1 MAEHS
6 GLLNG
11 KLGRAAARLAS
22 LRKNRGASDPDAK
35 GRPGLRTPGQ
45 AAGELRAEPEEVKPG
60 LDFLSLFGKLNLD
73 VTEVFKTKG
82 DLKRWSA
89 KRTIGG
95 LIAVTACND
104 IVTNGISWPA
114 VVLCAISI
122 IPLVVSLLEE

>member
-1 MAEHS
+1 
-6 GLLNG
+6 
-11 KLGRAAARLAS
+11 
-22 LRKNRGASDPDAK
+22 
-35 GRPGLRTPGQ
+35 
-45 AAGELRAEPEEVKPG
+45 VKPG
-60 LDFLSLFGKLNLD
+60 LDLLSLFGKLNLD

-114 VVLCAISI
+114 VAMCAISI
-122 IPLVVSLLEE
+122 IPLVVSLLED

>member
-1 MAEHS
+1 M
-6 GLLNG
+6 
-11 KLGRAAARLAS
+11 
-22 LRKNRGASDPDAK
+22 
-35 GRPGLRTPGQ
+35 
-45 AAGELRAEPEEVKPG
+45 KPG

-114 VVLCAISI
+114 VAMCAISI
-122 IPLVVSLLEE
+122 IPLVVSLLED

>member
-1 MAEHS
+1 
-6 GLLNG
+6 
-11 KLGRAAARLAS
+11 
-22 LRKNRGASDPDAK
+22 
-35 GRPGLRTPGQ
+35 
-45 AAGELRAEPEEVKPG
+45 VKPA

-122 IPLVVSLLEE
+122 IPLVVSLLED

>member
-1 MAEHS
+1 
-6 GLLNG
+6 
-11 KLGRAAARLAS
+11 
-22 LRKNRGASDPDAK
+22 
-35 GRPGLRTPGQ
+35 
-45 AAGELRAEPEEVKPG
+45 VKPG

-114 VVLCAISI
+114 VALCAISI
-122 IPLVVSLLEE
+122 IPLVVSLLED

>member
-1 MAEHS
+1 M
-6 GLLNG
+6 
-11 KLGRAAARLAS
+11 
-22 LRKNRGASDPDAK
+22 
-35 GRPGLRTPGQ
+35 
-45 AAGELRAEPEEVKPG
+45 KPG
-60 LDFLSLFGKLNLD
+60 LDFLSFLGKLNLD

-122 IPLVVSLLEE
+122 IPLVVSLLED

>member
-1 MAEHS
+1 
-6 GLLNG
+6 
-11 KLGRAAARLAS
+11 
-22 LRKNRGASDPDAK
+22 
-35 GRPGLRTPGQ
+35 
-45 AAGELRAEPEEVKPG
+45 VKSG

-114 VVLCAISI
+114 VVLCGISI
-122 IPLVVSLLEE
+122 IPLVVSLLED

>member
-1 MAEHS
+1 M
-6 GLLNG
+6 
-11 KLGRAAARLAS
+11 
-22 LRKNRGASDPDAK
+22 
-35 GRPGLRTPGQ
+35 
-45 AAGELRAEPEEVKPG
+45 KPG

-114 VVLCAISI
+114 VVLCAIAI